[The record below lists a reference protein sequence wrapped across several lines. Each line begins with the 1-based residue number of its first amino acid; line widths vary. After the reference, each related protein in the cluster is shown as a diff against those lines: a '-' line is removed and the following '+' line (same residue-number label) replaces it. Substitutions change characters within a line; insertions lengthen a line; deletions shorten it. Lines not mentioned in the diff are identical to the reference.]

1 MVVIK
6 TTCIL
11 YKHTE
16 RELKDIDPTE
26 EIRYPCKEV
35 KGDQR
40 VLLIALLSMI
50 SLLIRSYQ
58 FL

>member
-11 YKHTE
+11 HKHTE
-16 RELKDIDPTE
+16 RELKDPDPNE

-40 VLLIALLSMI
+40 VLIALP
-50 SLLIRSYQ
+50 
-58 FL
+58 